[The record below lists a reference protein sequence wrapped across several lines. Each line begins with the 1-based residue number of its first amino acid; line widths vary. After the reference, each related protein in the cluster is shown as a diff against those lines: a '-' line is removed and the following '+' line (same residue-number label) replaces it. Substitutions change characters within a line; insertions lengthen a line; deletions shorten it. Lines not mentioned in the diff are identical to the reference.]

1 MNMKQTAALICLV
14 GVCVFLASCAS
25 PPANTITITGE
36 YIEITPDFD
45 AGFAVQSYG
54 TENATQS
61 EENTVDLANSRVV
74 AKYETTNEHG
84 DVEFVEFA
92 SGNFEDGKVTLSG
105 SFDVPTMVEISVD
118 VEGFPPRPIRS
129 VVAPNDVLE
138 FVLVARTVPMPIGRL
153 MTLGRSSQVLD
164 SDRKFLISG
173 DFSDMEQELTS
184 FTASAVAIGQ
194 FQGDQFTFS
203 DFGTVLMQDG
213 RFELEAE
220 ISEPT
225 VVRVMIQADPAYY
238 AMANA
243 IVEPGAEISVRPYG
257 ESANLLYLEGTGTHA
272 EVIGKHES
280 SPEYR
285 ELTDRFVEEFVEYQ
299 SQLMDSGG
307 TEARPNVERKPAEY
321 LLAEGCEHLVPEEVI
336 QPLMVVGVEYPP
348 YWESYTARNDIQM
361 SSLENTALNDKDPMK
376 RLVALELGAFGRS
389 SDEPR
394 KAVAVYDELA
404 NELSEDV
411 VARRVATQRTSL
423 LASIETAENNQLLQV
438 GQMAPEFTLPDLDG
452 TDVSLSGVL
461 EKNEVVFVDFWASWC
476 GPCIAAFPELKELY
490 ADYRTNG
497 FEILAVSIDS
507 TMEDWQQATDVHEI
521 PWLNLGQIG
530 DDSDADG
537 TVSKTYGAQTIPKG
551 YVLDKKGC
559 IIGKDVFPDRLE
571 EFLVAQYGMQK
582 ESSSDEPSTRG
593 STPDDMNR

>member
-1 MNMKQTAALICLV
+1 MRMRETAALICHI
-14 GVCVFLASCAS
+14 GVIVFAASCAS

-36 YIEITPDFD
+36 YIESRPDID
-45 AGFAVQSYG
+45 SGFAVQAYG
-54 TENATQS
+54 SDGTNQS
-61 EENTVDLANSRVV
+61 EENTVDLASSRVV
-74 AKYETTNEHG
+74 AKYEAINENG
-84 DVEFVEFA
+84 DVESVEFA
-92 SGNFEDGKVTLSG
+92 SGNFVDGKLTLSG

-138 FVLVARTVPMPIGRL
+138 FVLVARTAPMPIGRL
-153 MTLGRSSQVLD
+153 MTLGQSSQVLD

-184 FTASAVAIGQ
+184 LTASVVAMAE

-203 DFGTVLMQDG
+203 DFGTVLMQNG
-213 RFELEAE
+213 KFELEAE

-225 VVRVMIQADPAYY
+225 VVRVMIQADSAYY

-243 IVEPGAEISVRPYG
+243 IVEPGAEIFVRPYG
-257 ESANLLYLEGTGTHA
+257 GSANLLHLEGTGTHA
-272 EVIGKHES
+272 EMIGKHES

-285 ELTDRFVEEFVEYQ
+285 ELTDTFVEEFVEYQ
-299 SQLMDSGG
+299 TQLMESGS

-321 LLAEGCEHLVPEEVI
+321 LLAEGCEHLVPEDVI
-336 QPLMVVGVEYPP
+336 QPLTVVGMEYPP
-348 YWESYTARNDIQM
+348 YWESYTARNEIQM
-361 SSLENTALNDKDPMK
+361 SSLENTALNDLDPMK
-376 RLVALELGAFGRS
+376 RLIALELGAFGPSR
-389 SDEPR
+389 DEPR
-394 KAVAVYDELA
+394 KAVAIYDELA
-404 NELSEDV
+404 SELSEDV
-411 VARRVATQRTSL
+411 VARRVTTQRTSL

-438 GQMAPEFTLPDLDG
+438 GQKAPEFTLPDLDG
-452 TDVSLSGVL
+452 ADVSLSSVL
-461 EKNEVVFVDFWASWC
+461 EKNKVVFVDFWASWC

-490 ADYRTNG
+490 SDYRANG

-571 EFLVAQYGMQK
+571 EFLVAQYGVHEK
-582 ESSSDEPSTRG
+582 FSSDESNNP
-593 STPDDMNR
+593 